1 MSDLFVQEDEQP
13 EQNPLLTQLQ
23 AISQKAKQRRSE
35 SSIAPIKNPQRDF
48 FVADFVDY
56 TFKDDVATMDA
67 PFFSLS
73 TKTDRNI
80 FRWESP
86 DARRY
91 VEVAPSAFGRATM
104 LDKDVLIFLASQ
116 VTAARNAGAEIS
128 RTVRFVAHDFLVS
141 TNRDTSRNGYK
152 GLKDALTRLRGTTI
166 RTNIR
171 TGDREIT
178 HIFGLIESAQIIAAE
193 RSGRMSAVEVTL
205 SEWLWRALASFEVL
219 SIDEAYFR
227 LNKPL
232 ERRLYEIARKHVGR
246 QSKWQISLEALWK
259 KSGSLSPLKKFKHQ
273 LKQSIADDVLPG
285 YRYRLNADDSVS
297 CFPKNNAPAVDELT
311 RRLVQP

>member
-1 MSDLFVQEDEQP
+1 MSDLFNPDEEP
-13 EQNPLLTQLQ
+13 VENPLLAQVK
-23 AISQKAKQRRSE
+23 AIGQKARQRRTE
-35 SSIAPIKNPQRDF
+35 TGIAPIKNPQRDF

-56 TFKDDVATMDA
+56 TFKDDMATMDA

-80 FRWESP
+80 FQWESP
-86 DARRY
+86 DARRF

-116 VTAARNAGAEIS
+116 VTAARNAGAPVS
-128 RTVRFVAHDFLVS
+128 RVVRFVAHDFLIS

-178 HIFGLIESAQIIAAE
+178 HIFGLIESAQIISDDK
-193 RSGRMSAVEVTL
+193 SGRMSAVEVTL
-205 SEWLWRALASFEVL
+205 SEWLWQALASYEVL

-246 QSKWQISLEALWK
+246 QNKWQISLETLWK

-273 LKQSIADDVLPG
+273 LKLSIADDALPG
-285 YRYRLNADDSVS
+285 YRYQLNADDSVS
-297 CFPKNNAPAVDELT
+297 CFPKAETSSLPELT
-311 RRLVQP
+311 KKLVRD